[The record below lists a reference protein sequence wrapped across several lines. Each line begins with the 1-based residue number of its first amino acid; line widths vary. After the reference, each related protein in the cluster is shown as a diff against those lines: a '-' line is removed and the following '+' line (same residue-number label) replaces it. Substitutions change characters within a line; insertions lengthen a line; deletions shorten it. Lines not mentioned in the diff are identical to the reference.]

1 MNSRMAPSYR
11 LIADTV
17 RAHLRGAIIWT
28 VGGTA
33 AMYVMALALRSEMS
47 RFEGGPKALA
57 ASVEAGAQAMRL
69 LRWPAER
76 LDTLGGY
83 LTYHNLTLFAYFLSI
98 YAVVK
103 GVGAIRGAE
112 AAQSL
117 EPILAAGRPRAGILR
132 DRAIGFAVVVAA
144 ISIGLGAGLT
154 ASMAA
159 GGQPDLGGSF
169 LSASACGLCAFVA
182 YALGALVSQSVGTP
196 RSASAVGALIVTTLY
211 LLTNVW
217 DQLGPIGVIRFVSPF
232 YYFNQSRALVPGHG
246 FSVPAALVSMTM
258 ATALLVVAARA
269 FERRDVG
276 APLWVWQ
283 PRRTP
288 RVTHVQRPA
297 LRAYWS
303 ATLVR
308 ERPSLLVWFAASA
321 VWMGLMAWL
330 EPSVIDVWD
339 KFDFTRNLTAINPR
353 FSPSDHYLSFAAE
366 IIAPIVAAYVI
377 TRAAGWVA
385 DLEKGRVEIILS
397 GPLSWPGLV
406 RQRLIALLVEVAVV
420 VLGAIAGLVIGAIAV
435 GADLYP
441 LGLLRL
447 AAATCLLAAG
457 LSAIAALLVAW
468 LRTGAAVTALVVLVG
483 ASYLFVLLVEMFG
496 WPDWMARVSL
506 FGAFGHPYLT
516 VPPVGGL
523 AFLAVLAVVG
533 TVLAAGVA
541 RRSPK
546 VV

>member
-1 MNSRMAPSYR
+1 
-11 LIADTV
+11 
-17 RAHLRGAIIWT
+17 
-28 VGGTA
+28 
-33 AMYVMALALRSEMS
+33 
-47 RFEGGPKALA
+47 
-57 ASVEAGAQAMRL
+57 
-69 LRWPAER
+69 
-76 LDTLGGY
+76 
-83 LTYHNLTLFAYFLSI
+83 
-98 YAVVK
+98 
-103 GVGAIRGAE
+103 
-112 AAQSL
+112 
-117 EPILAAGRPRAGILR
+117 
-132 DRAIGFAVVVAA
+132 
-144 ISIGLGAGLT
+144 
-154 ASMAA
+154 
-159 GGQPDLGGSF
+159 
-169 LSASACGLCAFVA
+169 
-182 YALGALVSQSVGTP
+182 
-196 RSASAVGALIVTTLY
+196 VGALIVTTLY

-246 FSVPAALVSMTM
+246 FSVPAALVSLTI
-258 ATALLVVAARA
+258 ATALLLVAARA
-269 FERRDVG
+269 FEHRDVG

-366 IIAPIVAAYVI
+366 IIAPIVAAFVI

-447 AAATCLLAAG
+447 AAASCLLAAG

-483 ASYLFVLLVEMFG
+483 ASYLFVLLVQMFG